1 MIKKIFSA
9 AAAAFVMFAFTGCSL
24 TERDL
29 VEKTYN
35 TEVPPTMLFL
45 GDSIAAG
52 YGLEGYTSTDNYS
65 CPDSYANILKKRYT
79 AELSELCDHEMYNCA
94 VSGATS
100 SALLGLIESG
110 DLDDKLSQSDAVV
123 VSIGGNDMLHIMLDA
138 FEKFGLSLEN
148 KTADF
153 SDFNLMD
160 ALSSLFTLE
169 DDIDTALTKFEE
181 NLKTISDELNSK
193 TDGTIYIQTLY
204 NPLETFTDIQMVVDF
219 SNKKLDKFNDIIK
232 SNSNGNY
239 KVIDVAKDF
248 EGKCDELTR
257 IADLDIHPNEKGHTV
272 IADAVDEAFRETG
285 FTVTV
290 QEYGEPH
297 LTLSAIFLII
307 GGILAMLLVVM
318 LIIPKMFKK
327 YEGDK

>member
-1 MIKKIFSA
+1 MIKRIVSA
-9 AAAAFVMFAFTGCSL
+9 VLAAFVMFTFTGCSL

-29 VEKTYN
+29 VEKTYD
-35 TEVPPTMLFL
+35 TEVPPKMLFL

-52 YGLEGYTSTDNYS
+52 YGLEGYTYTDNYS
-65 CPDSYANILKKRYT
+65 CPDSYANILKERYT
-79 AELSELCDHEMYNCA
+79 AELSEICDHEMYNRA

-100 SALLGLIESG
+100 SALLGFIESG
-110 DLDDKLSQSDAVV
+110 DLDDELSRSDAVV

-138 FEKFGLSLEN
+138 ISKFGFSAEN
-148 KTADF
+148 KTSDF
-153 SDFNLMD
+153 SDFNLID

-169 DDIDTALTKFEE
+169 DDIDNALTKFEA
-181 NLKTISDELNSK
+181 NLKTISDELNSR
-193 TDGTIYIQTLY
+193 TNGTVYIQTLY

-219 SNKKLDKFNDIIK
+219 SNEKLDRFNEIIK
-232 SNSNGNY
+232 SNSADNY
-239 KVIDVAKDF
+239 KVIDVAEDF
-248 EGKCDELTR
+248 KGKCDELTR
-257 IADLDIHPNEKGHTV
+257 IAELDIHPNEKGHAV

-297 LTLSAIFLII
+297 LTLTAIFLII
-307 GGILAMLLVVM
+307 GGILAMLLVVI

-327 YEGDK
+327 YEGDN

>member
-1 MIKKIFSA
+1 MIKKFSSA
-9 AAAAFVMFAFTGCSL
+9 ALAAFVMLISTGCSL

-29 VEKTYN
+29 IEKTYN
-35 TEVPPTMLFL
+35 TEVPPKMIFL

-65 CPDSYANILKKRYT
+65 CPDSYANILKERYT
-79 AELSELCDHEMYNCA
+79 AELSEICSHEMYNEA

-100 SALLGLIESG
+100 SALLGLLESG
-110 DLDDKLSQSDAVV
+110 ELDDELSQSDAVV
-123 VSIGGNDMLHIMLDA
+123 VSIGGNDLLHIMLDA
-138 FEKFGLSLEN
+138 FSEFGLSLEN

-160 ALSSLFTLE
+160 ALSSLFTLN
-169 DDIDTALTKFEE
+169 DNIDTALTKFEE
-181 NLKTISDELNSK
+181 NLKQISNELNSK
-193 TDGTIYIQTLY
+193 TNGTVYIQTLY

-219 SNKKLDKFNDIIK
+219 SDEKLDRFNEIIK
-232 SNSNGNY
+232 SNSADNY
-239 KVIDVAKDF
+239 KVIDVAKNF
-248 EGKCDELTR
+248 EGKCNELTR
-257 IADLDIHPNEKGHTV
+257 IADLDIHPNEEGHAV
-272 IADAVDEAFRETG
+272 IADTVDKAFRETG
-285 FTVTV
+285 FTITV

-307 GGILAMLLVVM
+307 GGILAMLIVVM